1 MELELLGP
9 RGLALEVLPGPLSER
24 ETRAMLIL
32 ALDTSSACGS
42 VALLRD
48 TSILSQRVISSE
60 DRYSESLLR
69 ETNQLLDDARI
80 SFEQIELFAV
90 DAGPGSFTGLR
101 VGLTTVKGWAE
112 VWRRPIAAVSGLAA
126 MATQLSGVDPN
137 SLIAAIMDARR
148 GQIFG
153 GVFRQGN
160 DGSGTL
166 DSLGEEVVTS
176 AEEFLEALRPQ
187 VGSGGDLVL
196 ACLQPEIIRPA
207 AERQNFRCRIE
218 IVSDVLAPFIGR
230 LGCVKAARGELVDAL
245 HLDANYIRRSD
256 AEMNWKRD

>member
-1 MELELLGP
+1 
-9 RGLALEVLPGPLSER
+9 
-24 ETRAMLIL
+24 MLIL
-32 ALDTSSACGS
+32 ALDTSSAYGS

-48 TSILSQRVISSE
+48 TSILSQRVISAE

-69 ETNQLLDDARI
+69 DTNQLLDSTCI

-126 MATQLSGVDPN
+126 MAIQVSGVAAN
-137 SLIAAIMDARR
+137 SLIAAVMDARR

-153 GVFRQGN
+153 GVFRQGD
-160 DGSGTL
+160 DGSGVL
-166 DSLGEEVVTS
+166 DNLGDELVTS
-176 AEEFLEALRPQ
+176 AEEFLETLRPQ
-187 VGSGGDLVL
+187 VESGGDLVL
-196 ACLQPEIIRPA
+196 ACLQPDIIRPA
-207 AERQNFRCRIE
+207 VERQNVCCRIE
-218 IVSDVLAPFIGR
+218 VVSDVLAPFIGR
-230 LGCVKAARGELVDAL
+230 LGYLKASRGELVDAL

-256 AEMNWKRD
+256 AEMNWKSG